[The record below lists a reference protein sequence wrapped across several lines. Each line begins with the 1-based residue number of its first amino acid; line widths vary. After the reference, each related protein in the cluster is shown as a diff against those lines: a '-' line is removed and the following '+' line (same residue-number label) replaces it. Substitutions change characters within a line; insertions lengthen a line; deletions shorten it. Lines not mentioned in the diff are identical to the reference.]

1 MLKSWMIYLCFA
13 FQLGFLGWLIFQN
26 ENVKQNGKA
35 YRFLLTIPEKISDD
49 NAEQYQNRLIFRD
62 EKIAA
67 KSFKTEWQQP
77 FYIKLTEDNNG
88 FAMPVS
94 TSNNC
99 KENGFLKVKQFGLQ
113 QDSLDYQIVNF
124 RYSFD
129 DFYLKEG
136 NLQKANRALRKALA
150 NGKSIAWMEVR
161 IKGCRAIPTGI
172 FVDGKPLQYK

>member
-13 FQLGFLGWLIFQN
+13 FQLGFLGWMILQN

-62 EKIAA
+62 EIITTR
-67 KSFKTEWQQP
+67 SVKTDWQQP
-77 FYIKLTEDNNG
+77 FYIILSEDKNG
-88 FAMPVS
+88 FALPVS
-94 TSNNC
+94 AYNMC
-99 KENGFLKVKQFGLQ
+99 GGNGFLKVKQFGLQ
-113 QDSLDYQIVNF
+113 QDSLGYHIINF

-150 NGKSIAWMEVR
+150 NGKSKAWMEVR